1 MTNPVHRPE
10 PGGPLVLTFGAD
22 IVEVLTQIARELE
35 QLMASQLPGPVTDRL
50 FPRAYLDPTEEAAE
64 LEWQAF
70 VHDDLS
76 ATKLANVAELIG
88 DLERAASGP
97 DGTRVV
103 TLDEAGEIRWLM
115 VLNDARLMLGTALG
129 IIDEDAEPE
138 FDNDDPR
145 TGGLVLYAWLGEVQ
159 QLLVEVLLDEMPDAW
174 TADEPEY

>member
-1 MTNPVHRPE
+1 MTSPVHRPE

-22 IVEVLTQIARELE
+22 IVDVLTQIARELE

-64 LEWQAF
+64 LEWQAY

-76 ATKLANVAELIG
+76 ATKLGNVAELLA
-88 DLERAASGP
+88 DLERAAPTP

-103 TLDEAGEIRWLM
+103 TLDEAGEIRWLT

-129 IIDEDAEPE
+129 ITEDAEPE
-138 FDNDDPR
+138 FDDDDPR
-145 TGGLVLYAWLGEVQ
+145 AGGLVLYAWLGQLQE
-159 QLLVEVLLDEMPDAW
+159 LLVEVLLDEMPEEG
-174 TADEPEY
+174 TAGEPEY